1 MVQKCLTSS
10 LNGVGLTLDRSQGL
24 SIRASSIWMVQR
36 RLCSTSSRCWN
47 CNAVLSNDQFQKSPF
62 FCFSCHGIQPV
73 DENISHFQRM
83 ECKTNYDLDVSRL
96 QKFFRELQSKLHP
109 DRFSQKSEREQ
120 SFSAGQSSAVNK
132 AYRTLLRPL
141 SRGLYMLELAG
152 YPVEEGDSDVDPS
165 FLMEIMELNEKLSE
179 LNDLDEIKKIGDVN
193 AEKLKGLM
201 KELSI
206 EFESKNYEKA
216 REVLMRLKYYANID
230 DKVRDK
236 LGTST
241 V

>member
-1 MVQKCLTSS
+1 
-10 LNGVGLTLDRSQGL
+10 
-24 SIRASSIWMVQR
+24 MVQR

-83 ECKTNYDLDVSRL
+83 EWWEKHHKTNYDLDVSRL

-206 EFESKNYEKA
+206 EFENKNYEKA
-216 REVLMRLKYYANID
+216 REVLMRLKYYATLTT
-230 DKVRDK
+230 KSE
-236 LGTST
+236 TSLVHPRFSRT
-241 V
+241 KQMAATYWKK